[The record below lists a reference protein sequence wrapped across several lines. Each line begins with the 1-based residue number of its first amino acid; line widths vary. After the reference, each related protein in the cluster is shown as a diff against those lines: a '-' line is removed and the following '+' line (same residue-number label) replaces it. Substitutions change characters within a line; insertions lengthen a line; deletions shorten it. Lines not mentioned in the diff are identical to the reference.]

1 MFIQVIQGQISD
13 VGGLRAALDRWIDE
27 LAPGAAGWLGSTA
40 GVTDDGR
47 FVALVRFESEE
58 AARRN
63 SDRPEQDQWWAE
75 TSKLFSGDATFHD
88 CRDVEQ
94 LLRGGSD
101 DAGFV
106 QVIQGRTR
114 NVERMRELG
123 EQAGRL
129 LADFRPE
136 IIGGTIALH
145 GDGGFTQA
153 VYFTSEEA
161 AREGERKEPTPELKA
176 LLDEDMALNEGDLTY
191 FDLRE
196 LWLHSPR

>member
-1 MFIQVIQGQISD
+1 MFTQVIQGEMSD
-13 VGGLRAALDRWIDE
+13 AGELRAALDRWVDE
-27 LAPGAAGWLGSTA
+27 LAPGASGWLGSTG

-63 SDRPEQDQWWAE
+63 SDRPEQDQWFRE

-94 LLRGGSD
+94 FLRGGSD

-114 NVERMRELG
+114 DVERMRALG
-123 EQAGRL
+123 EQSGSL

-136 IIGGTIALH
+136 VIGGTVALH

-176 LLDEDMALNEGDLTY
+176 LLDEEMALYEGDLTY
-191 FDLRE
+191 FDLRDP
-196 LWLHSPR
+196 WLNSPR

>member
-1 MFIQVIQGQISD
+1 V
-13 VGGLRAALDRWIDE
+13 V
-27 LAPGAAGWLGSTA
+27 
-40 GVTDDGR
+40 DGN
-47 FVALVRFESEE
+47 LE
-58 AARRN
+58 AV
-63 SDRPEQDQWWAE
+63 Q
-75 TSKLFSGDATFHD
+75 GDATFHD

-94 LLRGGSD
+94 FLRGGSD

-114 NVERMRELG
+114 DVERMRALG
-123 EQAGRL
+123 EQSGPL

-136 IIGGTIALH
+136 VIGGTIALH

-153 VYFTSEEA
+153 VYFTSEQA

-176 LLDEDMALNEGDLTY
+176 LLDEEMALYEGELTY